1 MLYPVVN
8 LKSEEEVMKFLDS
21 EKEYDEGGSKFYKN
35 KYEPIGDYY
44 PLMGKHVRVI
54 GFFSDKKEYSNEY
67 KHFQAAA

>member
-1 MLYPVVN
+1 VLYPVVN

-21 EKEYDEGGSKFYKN
+21 
-35 KYEPIGDYY
+35 EPIGDYY